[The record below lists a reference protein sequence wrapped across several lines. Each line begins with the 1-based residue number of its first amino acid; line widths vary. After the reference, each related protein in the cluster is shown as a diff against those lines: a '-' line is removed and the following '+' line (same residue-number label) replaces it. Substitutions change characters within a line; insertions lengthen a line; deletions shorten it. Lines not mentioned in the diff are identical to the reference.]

1 MTDAS
6 LKFTI
11 CPKVPPFCKQCI
23 RICGVLL
30 DQFFPFRSAPFW
42 KDCRFKQHDR
52 NRQVITTLT
61 NFEPGKFNW
70 IWQIKARK
78 FFCAFDDNENY
89 HHPSCD
95 DFVGL
100 KCFCIRLTKEMFPFG
115 VQHIKLGLQVGAAMQ
130 RQLSCIDMIWQCC
143 RESCRIMSIIV
154 DEQIY
159 EIWCHQLN
167 SWRVVNV
174 DCGTS

>member
-1 MTDAS
+1 MQCAPWILADDHFLSDPSPSGKIAGSNSTIEIARWSQPWLTSSLAS
-6 LKFTI
+6 STGFDKSKLAS
-11 CPKVPPFCKQCI
+11 FC
-23 RICGVLL
+23 
-30 DQFFPFRSAPFW
+30 
-42 KDCRFKQHDR
+42 
-52 NRQVITTLT
+52 T
-61 NFEPGKFNW
+61 
-70 IWQIKARK
+70 
-78 FFCAFDDNENY
+78 FDGNENY

-130 RQLSCIDMIWQCC
+130 RQLSCIDMIWQCG